1 MTNSL
6 KLVAVTIIFL
16 WSFAAHSTEATKA
29 LKCEFTDYSRSGYDE
44 DVAKSYVLENQL
56 HIFDGSSV
64 KVGWMSGAVEQ
75 ENAKNLNWR
84 IGDEDSESKIYWSY
98 RFFKSNNKIAVKTYF
113 PGYLP
118 MEFIWGTCEELSVL
132 DFEPK
137 TSINSDLPDCNPNA
151 KKLVNCYG
159 QREWSNALYIGEFG
173 NDTPNG
179 IGSYWD
185 IAGSRYHGGFNNGS
199 FDGEGS
205 FASSKGSISIGT
217 WADSKLNGAGKKQYA
232 DGTVEEGL
240 WEMGELVASL
250 VEEPEVATE
259 TQQQEG
265 DDNTQQENVANGLI
279 QVSSGSGF
287 FVNKNGVI
295 LTNNH
300 VVEGCQ
306 LVTTERDGVA
316 VPLRVLASD
325 QLNDLAIL
333 KADFDSPDYFP
344 LSSESPYLMQ
354 DIYVAGYPFGDA
366 ISTTVKV
373 TKGIVSSLSGIG
385 NNYSNIQID
394 AALQPGNSGGPV
406 VNGLGNVVGIAVAK
420 LDTFVT
426 LEAFGTVPEDTNF
439 AVKSSIAKSMMDAHN
454 IVVEAP
460 SEIQMS
466 SRDLSRKIQNST
478 AYIGCIIDKQAIAK
492 LKEQKVLFEQYRK

>member
-6 KLVAVTIIFL
+6 KLFAVTIAFF
-16 WSFAAHSTEATKA
+16 WSFAANSSETTKA

-56 HIFDGSSV
+56 HIFNGSSV
-64 KVGWMSGAVEQ
+64 KVGWISGSVEK

-84 IGDEDSESKIYWSY
+84 IGDEDSESQIYWSY
-98 RFFKSNNKIAVKTYF
+98 KFFKTNNKVAVKTYF

-118 MEFIWGTCEELSVL
+118 MEFIWGTCEELNVV
-132 DFEPK
+132 DFEPE
-137 TSINSDLPDCNPNA
+137 TIINSDLPDCNPNA
-151 KKLVNCYG
+151 KKLVNCNG
-159 QREWSNALYIGEFG
+159 QREWVNALYIGEFG
-173 NDTPNG
+173 DDTPNG

-185 IAGSRYHGGFNNGS
+185 ISGSRYHGGFKDGS

-205 FASSKGSISIGT
+205 FASSNGSFSIGSWT
-217 WADSKLNGAGKKQYA
+217 DSKLNGAGKKLHI

-250 VEEPEVATE
+250 VDEPASVAKSE
-259 TQQQEG
+259 QQE
-265 DDNTQQENVANGLI
+265 DEDQSQQEDLTNSLI

-306 LVTTERDGVA
+306 LVTTERNGIA

-344 LSSESPYLMQ
+344 LSLESPYLMQ

-406 VNGLGNVVGIAVAK
+406 VNELGNVVGIAVAK

-454 IVVEAP
+454 IVVEKP

-478 AYIGCIIDKQAIAK
+478 AYIGCIIDQQAIAK

>member
-1 MTNSL
+1 M
-6 KLVAVTIIFL
+6 
-16 WSFAAHSTEATKA
+16 
-29 LKCEFTDYSRSGYDE
+29 
-44 DVAKSYVLENQL
+44 
-56 HIFDGSSV
+56 
-64 KVGWMSGAVEQ
+64 
-75 ENAKNLNWR
+75 
-84 IGDEDSESKIYWSY
+84 
-98 RFFKSNNKIAVKTYF
+98 
-113 PGYLP
+113 
-118 MEFIWGTCEELSVL
+118 
-132 DFEPK
+132 
-137 TSINSDLPDCNPNA
+137 
-151 KKLVNCYG
+151 
-159 QREWSNALYIGEFG
+159 
-173 NDTPNG
+173 
-179 IGSYWD
+179 
-185 IAGSRYHGGFNNGS
+185 
-199 FDGEGS
+199 
-205 FASSKGSISIGT
+205 
-217 WADSKLNGAGKKQYA
+217 
-232 DGTVEEGL
+232 
-240 WEMGELVASL
+240 
-250 VEEPEVATE
+250 
-259 TQQQEG
+259 
-265 DDNTQQENVANGLI
+265 I

-460 SEIQMS
+460 SEIEMS